1 MRLWRYKAD
10 WGQPIIETLA
20 WLTDIRATRAG
31 TEQRTRLREHPR
43 RAMSFSTV
51 TIGRPKRDIDADLWG
66 AGVEGWIVPLW
77 WDAAFPRTVIG
88 NAEFVGVNLDQGR
101 DFQVGQYVAVMKGN
115 ADRRDDVT
123 GDEDWDFFEI
133 TTIFDGAGDDRH
145 IAVDGPIPAH
155 LQDGPVVIYPAF
167 SAALTGA
174 EVESV
179 TATAATASAS
189 FELIDYRSPAGASPF
204 GQYLDLDLFD
214 DRPDRQR
221 PEPVTYDRMIDTI
234 DYGLGR
240 VTRYDDPL
248 RPFLRRDRDF
258 VYVDR
263 DDLWDRRRWLHSIG
277 GAHGSFWSPTWDRD
291 LVVVGL
297 SGFPAGTELQVEPIK
312 WADRYGG
319 EPGRDVIYLRI
330 KGEDPVVRNLDS
342 NSGDFEDGY
351 EILYVDAIDAF
362 DAADVIGCSWL
373 ERVRLSG
380 DVVEIEHVAQGK
392 ARINL
397 PMVVL
402 DDDL

>member
-51 TIGRPKRDIDADLWG
+51 VIGRSKRDIDADLWG

-77 WDAAFPRTVIG
+77 WDAAHPRTVIG
-88 NAEFVGVNLDQGR
+88 NAEFVGANIDHGR

-133 TTIFDGAGDDRH
+133 TTIFDGVGDDRH

-167 SAALTGA
+167 PAALTGA

-189 FELIDYRSPAGASPF
+189 FELIDYRSPAGSSPF

-214 DRPDRQR
+214 DTPDRQR

-263 DDLWDRRRWLHSIG
+263 DDLWDRRRWLQSIG
-277 GAHGSFWSPTWDRD
+277 GAHGPFWAPTWDRD
-291 LVVVGL
+291 FVVVDGL
-297 SGFPAGTELQVEPIK
+297 SVGEPEITVEPIF
-312 WADRYGG
+312 WEDEYDG
-319 EPGRDVIYLRI
+319 EAGRNHAILRL
-330 KGEDPVVRNLDS
+330 KG
-342 NSGDFEDGY
+342 GDFLTV
-351 EILYVDAIDAF
+351 EIVGSVLSGSIEWLIASPVFPDDIP
-362 DAADVIGCSWL
+362 ADSITHSSWL
-373 ERVRLSG
+373 ERVRMSG